1 MPAAVRPAPPKAD
14 AAAAPPTAFATE
26 AERWAALRARDPA
39 ADGHFLYSVRTTG
52 VYCHPSC
59 AARPA
64 RPENVRFHA
73 TRAEAEAASFR
84 PCRRCRPDLPP
95 RVEREAAVV
104 AAACRRIEEAEELP
118 SLAAL
123 AAGAGLSPHHFHRLF
138 RRVAGVT
145 PKAYADARRQAGVQ
159 GRLADGAAVTE
170 ALYDA
175 GYGSAGRFYE
185 DANAALGM
193 TPSAFRAG
201 GAGETVRHAVGRSSL
216 GAVLVAAGGRGICAI
231 LLGDEPAALVEDLR
245 KRFPRAHHEAAEP
258 GFAAVVAEV
267 VRLVDDPSRAPA
279 PSLPLDVQ
287 GTAFQRRVWEA
298 LRAIPPGRTLTY
310 AEVAAAIGEP
320 RAVRAVAAACG
331 ANRFAVAVPCH
342 RVVAAG
348 GALAGYRW
356 GVERKRRLLDREAGA

>member
-1 MPAAVRPAPPKAD
+1 MPVFVRSASP
-14 AAAAPPTAFATE
+14 AAAAVLAAFATE

-39 ADGHFLYSVRTTG
+39 ADGRFFYSVRTTG
-52 VYCHPSC
+52 VYCYPSC

-73 TRAEAEAASFR
+73 SLAEAEAAGFR

-95 RVEREAAVV
+95 RTEREAAVV

-118 SLAAL
+118 SLSAL
-123 AAGAGLSPHHFHRLF
+123 AAGAGLSAHHFHRLF

-145 PKAYADARRQAGVQ
+145 PKAYADARRQARARDG
-159 GRLADGAAVTE
+159 LADGAAVTE
-170 ALYDA
+170 AIYDA

-185 DANAALGM
+185 SADAALGM

-201 GAGETVRHAVGRSSL
+201 GAGEVVRHAVGHSSL
-216 GAVLVAAGGRGICAI
+216 GVVLVAVSGRGICAI
-231 LLGDEPAALVEDLR
+231 LLGDDPAVLVEDLR
-245 KRFPRAHHEAAEP
+245 NRFPRARHEAAEP
-258 GFAAVVAEV
+258 AFASVVAEV

-279 PSLPLDVQ
+279 PSLPLDVR

-310 AEVAAAIGEP
+310 AEVAVAIGEP

-331 ANRFAVAVPCH
+331 ANRLAVAVPCH
-342 RVVAAG
+342 RVVATG

-356 GVERKRRLLDREAGA
+356 GIERKRRLLEREGTGA